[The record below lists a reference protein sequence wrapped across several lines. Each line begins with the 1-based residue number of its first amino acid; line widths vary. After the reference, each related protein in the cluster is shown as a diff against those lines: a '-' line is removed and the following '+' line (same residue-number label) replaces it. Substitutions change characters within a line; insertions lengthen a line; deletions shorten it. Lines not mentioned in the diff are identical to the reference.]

1 MITTM
6 LKFSLGLLMLATAF
20 DVSDSYI
27 EATLA
32 VLLGV
37 GLLLM
42 ALWDMKEDMACYWT
56 PPDDQG

>member
-6 LKFSLGLLMLATAF
+6 LKFSLGLLMLTTAF
-20 DVSDSYI
+20 EVSETYI

-42 ALWDMKEDMACYWT
+42 ALWDMQEDMAGWNA
-56 PPDDQG
+56 PDDQG

>member
-6 LKFSLGLLMLATAF
+6 LKFSLGLLMLTTAF

-42 ALWDMKEDMACYWT
+42 ALWDMEEDMAGWN

>member
-20 DVSDSYI
+20 DVSESYI

-42 ALWDMKEDMACYWT
+42 ALWDMEEDMANWN

>member
-6 LKFSLGLLMLATAF
+6 LKFSLGLLMLTTAF
-20 DVSDSYI
+20 DVSESYI

-42 ALWDMKEDMACYWT
+42 ALWDMEEDMANWN
-56 PPDDQG
+56 PPDDLG

>member
-6 LKFSLGLLMLATAF
+6 LKFSLGLLMLTTAF

-42 ALWDMKEDMACYWT
+42 ALWDMEEDMASWN

>member
-6 LKFSLGLLMLATAF
+6 LKFSLGLLMLTTAF
-20 DVSDSYI
+20 DVSETYI

-42 ALWDMKEDMACYWT
+42 ALWDMEEDMANWN
-56 PPDDQG
+56 PPDDLG

>member
-6 LKFSLGLLMLATAF
+6 LKFSLGLLMLTTAF

-42 ALWDMKEDMACYWT
+42 ALWDMEEDMANWN

>member
-6 LKFSLGLLMLATAF
+6 LKFSLGLLMLTTAF
-20 DVSDSYI
+20 DVSETYI

-42 ALWDMKEDMACYWT
+42 ALWDMQEDMAGWT
-56 PPDDQG
+56 APDDQG

>member
-6 LKFSLGLLMLATAF
+6 LKFSLGLLMLTTAL
-20 DVSDSYI
+20 DVSESYI

-37 GLLLM
+37 GLILM
-42 ALWDMKEDMACYWT
+42 ALWDMKADMDGWDA
-56 PPDDQG
+56 PDDQG